1 MIIVVCRILDLQT
14 KNSLSHEGTLIDV
27 TPAALVLPLFEHTM
41 CRTQTIACGASIHM
55 YHIPENCIT

>member
-1 MIIVVCRILDLQT
+1 MIIVLSRVLDFRT
-14 KNSLSHEGTLIDV
+14 KNSLSHEGTLIDM

-55 YHIPENCIT
+55 CRIPENCIT